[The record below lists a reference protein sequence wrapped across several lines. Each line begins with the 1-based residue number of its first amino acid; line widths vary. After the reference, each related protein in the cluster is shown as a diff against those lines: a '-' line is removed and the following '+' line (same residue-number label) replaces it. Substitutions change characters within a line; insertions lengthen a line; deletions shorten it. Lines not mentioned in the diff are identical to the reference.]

1 MWWKKSPSINS
12 SKYRFPSNAFCC
24 YRIWQCLIKIPTN
37 IIMIKHKWWCHFQL
51 NFSVLVFFALDGWM
65 FWIYELKTRFFWVMQ
80 GMNFLDGCWVTNCL
94 DCRGWY
100 HSLLLRFEGWG
111 GPIKKACLDILFAW
125 NFFEVRACLF
135 CIRSGKFKI

>member
-1 MWWKKSPSINS
+1 
-12 SKYRFPSNAFCC
+12 
-24 YRIWQCLIKIPTN
+24 
-37 IIMIKHKWWCHFQL
+37 MIKHKWWCHFQL
-51 NFSVLVFFALDGWM
+51 NFSVLVFFCIGWLNVLNL
-65 FWIYELKTRFFWVMQ
+65 WIENSFFFWVMQ

-135 CIRSGKFKI
+135 CIRSGKFKIEYQLQSSKPKHVNFVHLKTLLFANKIN